1 MTDISGCFDRI
12 LTPIILLL
20 NRKNGCPKEA
30 VRLHAST
37 LQQAKYYLKTQHGVS
52 DEYYSNATTPV
63 YRNGQ
68 GAGDSPSQWSQES
81 ALLFKLYQDMM
92 EGAKL
97 CDRKGNNTTVVH
109 LAAFADDTNLLG
121 NNNDNTKTRDIMT
134 REAKESFTVWNGLL
148 HATGHFMELSKC
160 SCYLQF
166 WTFQEDGFAYTEDP
180 ESHGQ
185 EVRVKDINGTYQV
198 IPQLKS
204 NESQKLLGVMKSPI
218 GDQQDEIARL
228 KAKSDSIAKK
238 INSNKI
244 DRTDAKIAYE
254 VFYLPAM
261 RYSLN
266 ITAIN
271 QIDLETI
278 QSKAVLAFLAA
289 RGFNRHMPREVVFA
303 PTLYQ
308 GLGFRHL
315 YDLQGAD
322 STRLLLQELNQEN
335 SMTQNMLLMLLDTI
349 QLEAGIGQSI
359 LENCTALDYIE
370 WGWIPQI
377 RDFLWHINGSIQ
389 GAIDQPAV
397 YREND
402 TYLMDAEHIEKI
414 SRREKIY
421 IHRCRLYLH
430 VATMSDITTSDGK
443 TIHNAWFA
451 PDTEK
456 PSKSIHRWPRQDSP
470 NRAAWKAWSN
480 FLWSLC
486 SGSGDLKI
494 KLGR

>member
-1 MTDISGCFDRI
+1 MQNCERYGSLGDLQDGFRKGRSTTRTLLHNEIVNDYNKRLQIDNFVGMTDISGCFDRI
-12 LTPIILLL
+12 LPPIISLL

-37 LQQAKYYLKTQHGVS
+37 LQQAKYYLKTQHRVS

-81 ALLFKLYQDMM
+81 ALLFNQCQELT

-97 CDRKGNNTTVVH
+97 CDRNGNNTTEVH

-121 NNNDNTKTRDIMT
+121 NNNYNTKSRDTMT
-134 REAKESFTVWNGLL
+134 KEAKKAFTVWNGLL

-166 WTFQEDGFAYTEDP
+166 WKFQEDGNAYTEDP
-180 ESHGQ
+180 ETHGK
-185 EVRVKDINGTYQV
+185 EVMVKDINGDDQV

-204 NESQKLLGVMKSPI
+204 NESQKLLGVMKNPM
-218 GDQQDEIARL
+218 GDQQEEIARL
-228 KAKSDSIAKK
+228 KNKSDNIAKK
-238 INSNKI
+238 INCNKLF
-244 DRTDAKIAYE
+244 DAKIAYE
-254 VFYLPAM
+254 VFYLPEM

-278 QSKAVLAFLAA
+278 QSKAVSAFLTAQ
-289 RGFNRHMPREVVFA
+289 GFNRHMPREVVFA

-322 STRLLLQELNQEN
+322 STRLLLQELNQDN
-335 SMTQNMLLMLLDTI
+335 SMTQTMLLMLLDTI
-349 QLEAGIGQSI
+349 QLEAGIGQPI
-359 LENCTALDYIE
+359 LANCKALDYIE

-377 RDFLWHINGSIQ
+377 RDFLWHINGNIQ
-389 GAIDQPAV
+389 GATDPPATH
-397 YREND
+397 REND
-402 TYLMDAEHIEKI
+402 TYLMDAKYIDKI
-414 SRREKIY
+414 S
-421 IHRCRLYLH
+421 
-430 VATMSDITTSDGK
+430 
-443 TIHNAWFA
+443 
-451 PDTEK
+451 
-456 PSKSIHRWPRQDSP
+456 
-470 NRAAWKAWSN
+470 
-480 FLWSLC
+480 
-486 SGSGDLKI
+486 
-494 KLGR
+494 